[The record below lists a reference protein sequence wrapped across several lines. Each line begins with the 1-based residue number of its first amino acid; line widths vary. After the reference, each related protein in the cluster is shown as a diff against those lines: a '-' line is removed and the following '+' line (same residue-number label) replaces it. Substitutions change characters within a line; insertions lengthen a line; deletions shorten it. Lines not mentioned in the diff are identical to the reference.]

1 MSWNGEI
8 LWMLAVHLALTGAP
22 GIAAALAAVRLG
34 ARDVPLILGLALAA
48 SGAAAFIAFW
58 AYFADPTIG
67 QAWNWV
73 LLLGSIQVAILA
85 AFRGSLDRELLR
97 ALRVPLLLWI
107 LGSVFIVYLGFLHGG
122 TENAIGMS
130 GMRYAG
136 GLPSDNDIPRY
147 FAEWFAAMGHHGTP
161 PVYPPDWLMSDRPPL
176 QVGYVLSQE
185 SITVADTETLHYE
198 ILCVVVQQLWI
209 IGFWALLVAA
219 RIRRRTM
226 GLAMFAALVSDIAI
240 TNGFY
245 VWPKLIAASFLIAAF
260 ALVISPRWTDWRRDW
275 RVGALLGAL
284 LALGML
290 AHGASIY
297 GIIPLVFIA
306 ALRGVPSW
314 RWIGAAAVVGIVMM
328 GSWSAYQRY
337 DDPPGNRL
345 IKWHLAGVTEI
356 DSRGSLETI
365 ADSYREAGVS
375 GVLRNKWNN
384 VKDITGI
391 ARFNEDIGDTLEA
404 IEDGHPKLAIVSIR
418 LYRFFE
424 LLPVLGLLLLGPIAM
439 AIRRR
444 RRESEP
450 DWSFAITALVYLGI
464 GLLFWVLLQWGT
476 PGSSSTIIHAGTLA
490 IPLVAIAACV
500 VGAAAVS
507 TRLATAVVAVNA
519 LFVLALY
526 APSLTPLPGTSYSPI
541 AAILAV
547 LGLLGFGL
555 VAFGDGLNLW
565 PRARIGPSRSAAA
578 R

>member
-1 MSWNGEI
+1 
-8 LWMLAVHLALTGAP
+8 MLAVHLALTGAP
-22 GIAAALAAVRLG
+22 GVAAALAAVRLG
-34 ARDVPLILGLALAA
+34 ARDVPLILGIALAA